1 MQAEKGL
8 SADSIKCL
16 CKEHF
21 GKQAFSSKTIY
32 KWISMYKLG
41 VPLNEERGKPGPKP
55 DEQLLT
61 RIQELL
67 EEEPFISVRQIA
79 QQLNEAPTTIHRYLT
94 VFLGR
99 QYKVT
104 KWIPHLLTSAQK
116 EERVRLSNSLHTILQ
131 RSQRKGWYN
140 IITGDESLF
149 HFSYGQKGA
158 WLLQDDKSPEMDGSK
173 ISEICRQICSTG
185 TFSDTKIF
193 SRFIIRSAVAG
204 PNSRMKNSLAN
215 RTSALET
222 TPSILMTSAAKPES
236 ARKNASWVDC
246 SACRRISICD
256 FSIKTPRK

>member
-1 MQAEKGL
+1 MDQKAFIYMQAEKGL

-173 ISEICRQICSTG
+173 ISVR
-185 TFSDTKIF
+185 KIMVTV
-193 SRFIIRSAVAG
+193 IWGYMVYI
-204 PNSRMKNSLAN
+204 SLISSQKACH
-215 RTSALET
+215 LIVH
-222 TPSILMTSAAKPES
+222 ILL
-236 ARKNASWVDC
+236 N
-246 SACRRISICD
+246 IY
-256 FSIKTPRK
+256 